1 MRICA
6 KLILIAVWCS
16 VSLVVEGQQNT
27 QLNNQDDSLSKVQ
40 ANRKKHY
47 SAARKASIMSAVLP
61 GLGQAVNKKYWK
73 IPIIYAAF
81 GGLAYMYDNN
91 NNLYRFYRK
100 NHIAET
106 DDDSSTL
113 NTTFYTA
120 SQLQEQK
127 RFYQKNRN
135 FAVIGIG
142 LVYLL
147 NIVDAN
153 VDAHLKSFDVSD
165 DLSLQINPWFQPYHT
180 SFNNRSA
187 WGLSFNFKFKN

>member
-120 SQLQEQK
+120 SQLQEKK

-147 NIVDAN
+147 NMVDAN

-165 DLSLQINPWFQPYHT
+165 DLSLQINPWFQPNHT

>member
-6 KLILIAVWCS
+6 KLILIAVWCC
-16 VSLVVEGQQNT
+16 VTLVVEGQQNT

-61 GLGQAVNKKYWK
+61 GLGQVVNRKYWK

-165 DLSLQINPWFQPYHT
+165 DLSLQINPWFRPYHA
-180 SFNNRSA
+180 SFSNGSA

>member
-1 MRICA
+1 MGICT
-6 KLILIAVWCS
+6 KRLLLIVGCFFTLIIQA
-16 VSLVVEGQQNT
+16 QQNLQT
-27 QLNNQDDSLSKVQ
+27 SNQDDSLVKVE
-40 ANRKKHY
+40 ANKKKHY

-106 DDDSSTL
+106 DGDSSTL
-113 NTTFYTA
+113 NTTFYT
-120 SQLQEQK
+120 STQLQEQK

-165 DLSLQINPWFQPYHT
+165 DLSMQINPWFQPYYA
-180 SFNNRSA
+180 SINKGSA

>member
-6 KLILIAVWCS
+6 KQILIAVWCC
-16 VSLVVEGQQNT
+16 VSLIVEGQQNT
-27 QLNNQDDSLSKVQ
+27 LLNNQGDSLSKVQ
-40 ANRKKHY
+40 ANKKKHY

-165 DLSLQINPWFQPYHT
+165 DLSLQVNPY
-180 SFNNRSA
+180 SNIDYNNKLQA
-187 WGLSFNFKFKN
+187 GLSLKLKFK